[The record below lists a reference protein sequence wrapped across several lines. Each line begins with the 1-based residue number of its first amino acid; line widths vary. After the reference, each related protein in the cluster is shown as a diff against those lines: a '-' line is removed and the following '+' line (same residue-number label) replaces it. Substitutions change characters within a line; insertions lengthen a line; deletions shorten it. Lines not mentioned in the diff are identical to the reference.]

1 MAEYIER
8 ETLMLAIED
17 SCRNNPHSDPKIR
30 QIHNHEHRHFLVLAS
45 KQPTADVVEVVRC
58 KDCEYGEADYG
69 VDGNIITPFQYHCEY
84 ENTWHRPDHYCGYGK
99 RKIN

>member
-17 SCRNNPHSDPKIR
+17 SYRNNPHSDPKIR
-30 QIHNHEHRHFLVLAS
+30 QIHNHEHRHFLVLSS

-58 KDCEYGEADYG
+58 MHCQHFKTNINKENYCDIHSTTWDKFYVRDDDYCSYGRRIRGD
-69 VDGNIITPFQYHCEY
+69 
-84 ENTWHRPDHYCGYGK
+84 
-99 RKIN
+99 